1 MSVSAPA
8 TPRWV
13 YRFGGGQA
21 DGGSRDKALLGG
33 KGANLSEMVRL
44 GLPVPPGFVL
54 TTEVC
59 RHVGAHAGSHYAG
72 PEWPGWP
79 DSLTADVDAAIA
91 AVEAEVD
98 AGFGEA
104 ARPLL
109 LSVRS
114 GAPVSM
120 PGMMDTILNLGLN
133 PTTVVGLGARTGDP
147 RFAWDCY
154 RRFLAMYGEVVLG
167 VTAAGEHDES
177 PFEHALAELMAA
189 RHVGRETELTAAD
202 LETLCASYRATIRAA
217 TGHDFPDDVRAQL
230 WGAIAAVF
238 RSWDNPRADIYRRM
252 NGIAAIMGTAVTVQ
266 AMVFGNAGDDCG
278 TGVAFSR
285 DPSTGVDVLYG
296 EFLVNAQGE
305 DVVAGVRTPEPIADM
320 ARVFPE
326 AHAALVSVCRR
337 LELHHK
343 DVQDLEFTIQ
353 HRRLWMLQSRTGKRS
368 GRAMIKIAVDLAHA
382 GIIDQRTA
390 ILRIDPGKLDELLHP
405 TIDPARRPVAI
416 GKGLPASPGAV
427 IGEVVFTAAAAAVA
441 AAKGTR
447 VILVRTETSP
457 EDIAGM
463 KAAVGILTAR
473 GGMTSHAAVV
483 ARGMGTP
490 CITGLSALR
499 VDGARGQALVTRKA
513 GEGPDTILRAGDVIT
528 IDGSTGEL
536 FLGAAPLAPSALSPE
551 LAELMVWV
559 DQVRR
564 LRVRTNADT
573 ATDARTAR
581 TFGAEGIGLC
591 RTEHMFFAPDR
602 ILAVREMILAADLA
616 GRRAA
621 LAKILP
627 MQESDFLAIFREMD
641 GLPVTIRLLDPPLH
655 EFLPHGDRDIAAV
668 AEALGRPA
676 AVIAAKVADLT
687 EANPM
692 LGHRGCRLAIT
703 FPEIYET
710 QAQAIAQAAV
720 AATAAGVVV
729 HPEIMIPFVILP
741 EELARLRAQVEAVVD
756 RVLAAAGVTLRYTVG
771 TMIELPRACLIADQ
785 IAAHADFFSFGTN
798 DLTQATLGFSRDDV
812 ASFLPTYLAQDLL
825 AADPF
830 ATLDEAGVG
839 QLVELAVARGRAARP
854 GLKVGVCGEHG
865 GDPAS
870 VVLFHR
876 YGLDYVSCS
885 PFRVPIARVAAARA
899 ALMSAP
905 PAVLGVA
912 PGQGAT

>member
-1 MSVSAPA
+1 MTAA
-8 TPRWV
+8 GDGGTRLV
-13 YRFGGGQA
+13 YRFGGGRA
-21 DGGSRDKALLGG
+21 DGGTHDKALLGG

-44 GLPVPPGFVL
+44 GLPVPPGFVI

-59 RHVGAHAGSHYAG
+59 RQVSRALADAGRDVGAGWA
-72 PEWPGWP
+72 GWP
-79 DSLTADVDAAIA
+79 AGLADAVDAAIG
-91 AVEAEVD
+91 AVEAGVD
-98 AGFGEA
+98 AGFGDA
-104 ARPLL
+104 TRPLL
-109 LSVRS
+109 VSVRS

-133 PTTVVGLGARTGDP
+133 ATTVAGLAARTGDA

-154 RRFLAMYGEVVLG
+154 RRFLAMYGDVVLG
-167 VTAAGEHDES
+167 VAAADEHADS
-177 PFEHALAELMAA
+177 PFEQALHDVMHARGA
-189 RHVGRETELTAAD
+189 GREADLTPAD
-202 LETLCASYRATIRAA
+202 LEGLCTRYREVIREA

-238 RSWDNPRADIYRRM
+238 RSWDNPRADVYRRM
-252 NGIAAIMGTAVTVQ
+252 NGIDAHMGTAVTVQ
-266 AMVFGNAGDDCG
+266 AMVFGNAGDDCA

-285 DPSTGVDVLYG
+285 DPSTGVNELYG

-305 DVVAGVRTPEPIADM
+305 DVVAGVRTPEPIAGM
-320 ARVFPE
+320 AKTFPE
-326 AHAALVSVCRR
+326 AHAALVDVCRR
-337 LELHHK
+337 LEHHHK

-353 HRRLWMLQSRTGKRS
+353 HRRLWMLQSRTGKRT
-368 GRAMIKIAVDLAHA
+368 GRAMIKIAVDLVHE
-382 GIIDQRTA
+382 GIIDEPTA
-390 ILRIDPGKLDELLHP
+390 ILRIDPAKLDELLHP
-405 TIDPARRPVAI
+405 AIDPARRPPSI

-427 IGEVVFTAAAAAVA
+427 IGEVVFTAAAAATA

-490 CITGLSALR
+490 CITGCSALR
-499 VDGARGQALVTRKA
+499 VDGARGRATLVGKA
-513 GEGPDTILRAGDVIT
+513 GAPDVTLEAGDVIT
-528 IDGSTGEL
+528 IDGSTGEV
-536 FLGAAPLAPSALSPE
+536 FVGPAPLAPAALSAE
-551 LAELMVWV
+551 LAELMTWV
-559 DQVRR
+559 DRTRR

-573 ATDARTAR
+573 AADARQAR
-581 TFGAEGIGLC
+581 AFGAEGIGLC

-621 LAKILP
+621 LARILP
-627 MQESDFLAIFREMD
+627 MQEGDFLAIFREMD

-655 EFLPHGDRDIAAV
+655 EFLPHGDKQIAQV
-668 AEALGRPA
+668 AADLGRPP
-676 AVIAAKVADLT
+676 AVIAAKVAELT

-710 QAQAIAQAAV
+710 QARAIAQAAV
-720 AATAAGVVV
+720 AAVQAGVDV

-741 EELARLRAQVEAVVD
+741 AELARLRALVEAEVD
-756 RVLAAAGVTLRYTVG
+756 RVLAAAGVAIPYTVG
-771 TMIELPRACLIADQ
+771 TMIELPRACLVADQ

-798 DLTQATLGFSRDDV
+798 DLTQATLGMSRDDV
-812 ASFLPTYLAQDLL
+812 ASFLPAYLQADLL
-825 AADPF
+825 ARDPF
-830 ATLDEAGVG
+830 ASLDEAGVG
-839 QLVELAVARGRAARP
+839 QLVSLATTRGRATRP

-870 VVLFHR
+870 VGHFHR

-899 ALMSAP
+899 ALEGRS
-905 PAVLGVA
+905 
-912 PGQGAT
+912 

>member
-1 MSVSAPA
+1 MSAGQGD
-8 TPRWV
+8 RWV

-21 DGGSRDKALLGG
+21 DGGTKDKALLGG

-44 GLPVPPGFVL
+44 GLPVPPGFVI
-54 TTEVC
+54 TTQVC
-59 RHVGAHAGSHYAG
+59 RQVASALTGAGRDVGADWS
-72 PEWPGWP
+72 GWP
-79 DSLTADVDAAIA
+79 AELAAQVDGAVA

-98 AGFGEA
+98 ARFGDPE
-104 ARPLL
+104 RPLL
-109 LSVRS
+109 VSVRS

-133 PTTVVGLGARTGDP
+133 PTTVAGFAARTGDA

-154 RRFLAMYGEVVLG
+154 RRFLAMYGDVVLG
-167 VTAAGEHDES
+167 VVAEDEHAES
-177 PFEHALAELMAA
+177 PFEVRLHDLMHARGA
-189 RHVGRETELTAAD
+189 GREADLTPAD
-202 LETLCASYRATIRAA
+202 LEALCTQYRDLIQQA
-217 TGHDFPDDVRAQL
+217 TGHAFPDDVRAQL

-238 RSWDNPRADIYRRM
+238 RSWDNPRADAYRRM
-252 NGIAAIMGTAVTVQ
+252 NNIDAAMGTAVTVQ
-266 AMVFGNAGDDCG
+266 AMVFGNAGDDCA

-285 DPSTGVDVLYG
+285 DPSTGANVLYG

-320 ARVFPE
+320 AKLFPE
-326 AHAALVSVCRR
+326 AHQALVDVCRT
-337 LELHHK
+337 LEAHHK

-353 HRRLWMLQSRTGKRS
+353 HRRLWMLQSRTGKRT
-368 GRAMIKIAVDLAHA
+368 GRAMIKIAVDLVHE
-382 GIIDQRTA
+382 GLLDEHQA
-390 ILRIDPGKLDELLHP
+390 ILRIEAAKLDELLHP
-405 TIDPARRPVAI
+405 AIDPARRPTAI

-427 IGEVVFTAAAAAVA
+427 IGQVCFTATAAAAE

-457 EDIAGM
+457 EDIVGM
-463 KAAVGILTAR
+463 KASVGILTAR

-490 CITGLSALR
+490 CITGLSTLR
-499 VDGARGQALVTRKA
+499 VDGLRGLATVVGKAGQA
-513 GEGPDTILRAGDVIT
+513 DTTLRAGDTIT

-536 FLGAAPLAPSALSPE
+536 FVGAAPLAPAALSPE
-551 LAELMVWV
+551 LAELMTWV
-559 DQVRR
+559 DRAR
-564 LRVRTNADT
+564 TLRVRTNADT
-573 ATDARTAR
+573 AEDAKTAR
-581 TFGAEGIGLC
+581 RFGAEGIGLC
-591 RTEHMFFAPDR
+591 RTEHMFFAADR
-602 ILAVREMILAADLA
+602 ILAVREMILAADEA

-627 MQESDFLAIFREMD
+627 MQQGDFEAIFKEMD

-655 EFLPHGDRDIAAV
+655 EFLPHGEQEI
-668 AEALGRPA
+668 
-676 AVIAAKVADLT
+676 AKVAADLGKPAATIAHKVAELT

-710 QAQAIAQAAV
+710 QARAIAQAAV
-720 AATAAGVVV
+720 AAKRAGVDV

-741 EELARLRAQVEAVVD
+741 DELARLRARVEAVVNQVMTD
-756 RVLAAAGVTLRYTVG
+756 AGVTIPYTVG
-771 TMIELPRACLIADQ
+771 TMIELPRACLVADQ
-785 IAAHADFFSFGTN
+785 IATHADFFSFGTN

-812 ASFLPTYLAQDLL
+812 ASFLPAYLGQDLL
-825 AADPF
+825 ARDPF
-830 ATLDEAGVG
+830 ASLDEHGVG
-839 QLVELAVARGRAARP
+839 ALVAMAVQKGRATKP
-854 GLKVGVCGEHG
+854 TLKVGVCGEHG

-870 VVLFHR
+870 VSLFHR

-899 ALMSAP
+899 ALE
-905 PAVLGVA
+905 GRR
-912 PGQGAT
+912 